1 MASIVRYAI
10 AIASSLENAGRIVAE
25 LVASKLQIDRIA
37 IVGEQKS
44 FAANHCQDV
53 TQVNGLQAVTCPE
66 EAGISEPSR
75 ILSFGCIA
83 NEVLPSWA
91 RRNAMALRHSLDR
104 WLAPA
109 HSRRLSLAVGEGA
122 FLVWVELKT
131 VADEQIAT
139 RCLLRSSQAGVAIHD
154 FFLP

>member
-1 MASIVRYAI
+1 VASIVRYAI

-25 LVASKLQIDRIA
+25 LLASKLQMERIA

-44 FAANHCQDV
+44 FAADCRHNV
-53 TQVNGLQAVTCPE
+53 TKVGVLPAACASDEGPL
-66 EAGISEPSR
+66 EPSR

-83 NEVLPSWA
+83 SEVLPSWG

-109 HSRRLSLAVGEGA
+109 HSQRLSLAVDEGA

-131 VADEQIAT
+131 AADEQIVT
-139 RCLLRSSQAGVAIHD
+139 RCLLRCSQAGVAIHD